1 MRKLRKG
8 EVIWYYPPYKFEHGL
23 VVDSR
28 GKTVCSFNSRC
39 TASAIGKVKL
49 LIGCRVI
56 EAGKFLA
63 EALNNSNAEY
73 EILSHDKKSAR
84 KSAPSDNRKD
94 GEAVEGRQN

>member
-8 EVIWYYPPYKFEHGL
+8 EVIWYYPPYKFANGIIT
-23 VVDSR
+23 DSR

-49 LIGCRVI
+49 LIGGRVI
-56 EAGKFLA
+56 EAGEFLA
-63 EALNNSNAEY
+63 AALNNSNTEY
-73 EILSHDKKSAR
+73 ELLSHDKKSAQ

-94 GEAVEGRQN
+94 GEAVEGRR